1 MRSHI
6 HELWEDLELSPQ
18 YPEPGLDRVM
28 DRVMDQIEAEEPE
41 LPASQTRR
49 RRPMHKKKLL
59 LSLAAALVVL
69 TGSAVAVGSQLGLL
83 NLFFQGD
90 TSALEPYVQTD
101 LGSAENE
108 DYRFTVN
115 SAYYDGMTVYA
126 TVTVEGL
133 NEQAVEDLK
142 SNKVIAECHREVWG
156 QEMVDGLMKSGST
169 GPDAIMCNMHAIIMD
184 DGHTYSGTGC
194 GGGELPA
201 PSDTS
206 RSWRVNVSFEQW
218 MGPLNTPLKIWAGFM
233 GEAYAVEIPLDTTAG
248 SVHLESNQEFLLNN
262 LTGARAV
269 LREVALTPT
278 QLYYEYQSIGE
289 DVPDTADMS
298 ASDASKYWFILKMKD
313 GSLLTASQ
321 IGFNGGSG
329 GTSDSNTG
337 IHSFHFKFK
346 SVKFSE
352 VSEVESIILGDMEF
366 PLDGAKPF
374 PAEIDEHLYPFQT
387 ELLRYPVQDE
397 ERNYIADVEAL
408 CQGLGAD
415 YQWDE
420 QTKTVTAAYRGVT
433 VSLTVG
439 SATALVNG
447 EPVEITTTVNGESGE
462 DVLVPMP
469 VVERDGKVAAL
480 VSVFSEPWEFWS
492 FTTYTSIEEG
502 DNVTIIFGDLVIIP

>member
-1 MRSHI
+1 MRK
-6 HELWEDLELSPQ
+6 EYKQMMDQLSPREELVEQ
-18 YPEPGLDRVM
+18 VLAQAGAH
-28 DRVMDQIEAEEPE
+28 AE
-41 LPASQTRR
+41 QKQNR
-49 RRPMHKKKLL
+49 RRPMHKKKLIL
-59 LSLAAALVVL
+59 ALAAALVVL
-69 TGSAVAVGSQLGLL
+69 TGSAMAVGSQLGLL
-83 NLFFQGD
+83 NVFFQGD
-90 TSALEPYVQTD
+90 TSGLEPYVQTD

-108 DYRFTVN
+108 DFRFTVN

-184 DGHTYSGTGC
+184 DGHECSGTGI
-194 GGGELPA
+194 GGAELPA

-269 LREVALTPT
+269 LREVTLTPT

-374 PAEIDEHLYPFQT
+374 PAEIDEVLSSLP
-387 ELLRYPVQDE
+387 LLEKKAVKCAVGA
-397 ERNYIADVEAL
+397 ERLAKRHVRIK
-408 CQGLGAD
+408 Q
-415 YQWDE
+415 
-420 QTKTVTAAYRGVT
+420 
-433 VSLTVG
+433 
-439 SATALVNG
+439 
-447 EPVEITTTVNGESGE
+447 
-462 DVLVPMP
+462 VLVPLLRFGRPLENNGIAVQVSLGVVVHYP
-469 VVERDGKVAAL
+469 VREAEHPLRKQFAGAGYVVRSCHEGGSQVL
-480 VSVFSEPWEFWS
+480 N
-492 FTTYTSIEEG
+492 SIEMPDARRASAVRSVHAVDACPQEA
-502 DNVTIIFGDLVIIP
+502 

>member
-41 LPASQTRR
+41 HPASQTRR
-49 RRPMHKKKLL
+49 RRPMHKRKLL

-69 TGSAVAVGSQLGLL
+69 TGSAVAVANHYGVLD
-83 NLFFQGD
+83 LFFTGD
-90 TSALEPYVQTD
+90 TSQLEPYVQTD

-142 SNKVIAECHREVWG
+142 SSRADADAHREIWG
-156 QEMVDGLMKSGST
+156 DELADNMIERRGS
-169 GPDAIMCNMHAIIMD
+169 GPDTIMCNMYAIIMD

-206 RSWRVNVSFEQW
+206 RSWRVNVSFEHW
-218 MGPLNTPLKIWAGFM
+218 MGPLDTPLKIWAGFM
-233 GEAYAVEIPLDTTAG
+233 GEAYAVEIPLDTTVG
-248 SVHLESNQEFLLNN
+248 SAHLESNQEFLLNN

-321 IGFNGGSG
+321 IGFNGG
-329 GTSDSNTG
+329 
-337 IHSFHFKFK
+337 
-346 SVKFSE
+346 E
-352 VSEVESIILGDMEF
+352 R
-366 PLDGAKPF
+366 
-374 PAEIDEHLYPFQT
+374 
-387 ELLRYPVQDE
+387 RY
-397 ERNYIADVEAL
+397 
-408 CQGLGAD
+408 
-415 YQWDE
+415 
-420 QTKTVTAAYRGVT
+420 
-433 VSLTVG
+433 
-439 SATALVNG
+439 
-447 EPVEITTTVNGESGE
+447 
-462 DVLVPMP
+462 
-469 VVERDGKVAAL
+469 
-480 VSVFSEPWEFWS
+480 
-492 FTTYTSIEEG
+492 
-502 DNVTIIFGDLVIIP
+502 